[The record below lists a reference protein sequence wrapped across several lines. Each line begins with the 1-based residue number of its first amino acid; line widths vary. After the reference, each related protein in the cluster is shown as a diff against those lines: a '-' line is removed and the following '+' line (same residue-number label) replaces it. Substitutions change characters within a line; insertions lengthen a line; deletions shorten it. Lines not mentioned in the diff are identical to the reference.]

1 MTQGLKK
8 THKRSAIILA
18 MALVLMLVASFAS
31 VAPTSADACTWTHK
45 VEPGDTLGLLA
56 SFYNTTVTNLL
67 ALNPSI
73 TNANLIF
80 WGTNLCIS
88 TTTPPPTPFPGTY
101 KIQFGDTLSFLA
113 FKFGATIADLAKA
126 NEISNINLIFAGST
140 INVPTTP
147 VPQAAG

>member
-8 THKRSAIILA
+8 THRRSAIILA
-18 MALVLMLVASFAS
+18 MALVLMLVASFAA

-45 VEPGDTLGLLA
+45 IEPGDTLGLLA

-73 TNANLIF
+73 TDANLIF
-80 WGTNLCIS
+80 WGTNICLS
-88 TTTPPPTPFPGTY
+88 TTTPPPTPFPGSYTVQY
-101 KIQFGDTLSFLA
+101 GDTLGYLA

-126 NEISNINLIFAGST
+126 NEISNINLIFAGAT

-147 VPQAAG
+147 EAAAAG